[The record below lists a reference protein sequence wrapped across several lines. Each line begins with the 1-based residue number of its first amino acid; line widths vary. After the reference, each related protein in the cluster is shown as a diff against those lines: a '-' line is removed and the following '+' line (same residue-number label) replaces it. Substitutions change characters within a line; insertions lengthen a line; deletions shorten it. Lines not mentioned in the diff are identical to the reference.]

1 MTTPLQLECIKDVRY
16 MGHVPQYKVRT
27 LRGTRT
33 IPPGKTGG
41 LFMLPSMTH
50 FRQEATQTCLPSL
63 QGSNGGYL
71 GRPVIQTAPPTT
83 APRPLRTFSLALVSV
98 SNLGVS
104 RPLPLDRFE
113 R

>member
-50 FRQEATQTCLPSL
+50 FRQEATLKGHSTYRISWSAIRRLSA
-63 QGSNGGYL
+63 
-71 GRPVIQTAPPTT
+71 V
-83 APRPLRTFSLALVSV
+83 
-98 SNLGVS
+98 
-104 RPLPLDRFE
+104 
-113 R
+113 